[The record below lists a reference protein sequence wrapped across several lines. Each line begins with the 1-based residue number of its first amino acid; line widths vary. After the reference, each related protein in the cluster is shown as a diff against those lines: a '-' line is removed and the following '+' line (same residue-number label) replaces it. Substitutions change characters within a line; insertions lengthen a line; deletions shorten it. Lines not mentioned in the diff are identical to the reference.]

1 MASTV
6 VNPTRMEL
14 TNLKRKLATARKG
27 HKLLKDKRDELMRRF
42 LELVRE
48 NKELRADVEQSLL
61 EAGSFFALA
70 RSSMPP
76 EVMDSALLM
85 PSESAEL
92 NVSYK
97 NVMSVQIPVFDVTMR
112 SPGKGDVFSYGFAFT
127 SPELDR
133 AVEALSSASAKMY
146 RLAEI
151 ETACRLMAD
160 EIERTRR
167 RVNAL
172 EHVMIPQYEENIR
185 YITMKLD
192 ENERSTTSRLMK
204 VKDMMVKAQIEAR
217 RAAEGLD

>member
-1 MASTV
+1 MARKT

-14 TNLKRKLATARKG
+14 QNQKKKLATARKG

-42 LELVRE
+42 LELVKE
-48 NKELRADVEQSLL
+48 NKELRREVEVSL
-61 EAGSFFALA
+61 AAASGNFAVA
-70 RSSMPP
+70 RASMMPQ
-76 EVMDSALLM
+76 VMDTALLM
-85 PSESAEL
+85 PAQTAEL
-92 NVSYK
+92 DVSYV
-97 NVMSVQIPVFDVTMR
+97 NVMSVKIPEFHVEMHA
-112 SPGKGDVFSYGFAFT
+112 PLEGDMYSYGFAFT
-127 SPELDR
+127 SPELDY
-133 AVEALSSASAKMY
+133 AVKLLSAVAEKMY

-151 ETACRLMAD
+151 ETSCRLMAE

-172 EHVMIPQYEENIR
+172 EHVMIPDYEENIR

-217 RAAEGLD
+217 KQLN